1 LISFFLG
8 IPDVLKEQMLP
19 IKKQYKS
26 KKLEKRSGT
35 GEGQEPGSR
44 PRGEEEEVS
53 AAKQLEVNEIG
64 NGQELELEDQRNQT
78 TSQGSA
84 SSDQEGQENTI
95 GLEGF
100 DADDELRKIAE
111 DGRDW
116 KLRHLRQEDMEVGFL
131 GLLSFCRLGIASG

>member
-1 LISFFLG
+1 
-8 IPDVLKEQMLP
+8 M
-19 IKKQYKS
+19 
-26 KKLEKRSGT
+26 
-35 GEGQEPGSR
+35 
-44 PRGEEEEVS
+44 
-53 AAKQLEVNEIG
+53 NEIG

-84 SSDQEGQENTI
+84 SSDQQGQENTI

-116 KLRHLRQEDMEVGFL
+116 KLRHLRQEDMEVYLFR
-131 GLLSFCRLGIASG
+131 LLIEWARILNPDSPSPQHPSPPAPAPSPSLTTTASTTPSST